1 MAGEIIKIEEKKTP
15 SEIICQVH
23 ELRLKKVLVFSA
35 FFCFIG
41 LLLYLWKRDFFLFNE
56 TVDHELLGTLGDFIG
71 GVLGTA
77 ISFYALYILIDT
89 FKNQI
94 KTNENVTKTNDSV
107 IKTNEATAS
116 QMSYQVFDNK
126 FTTLLN
132 LYQEAI
138 NNYGKDDLRGQKAFD
153 ALVDDFKKE
162 PFKNN
167 WVYSRRQK
175 AAVLHYE
182 PFYVSNRALMS
193 IHLRMLFL
201 LFKMLAHADIDEKT
215 RVEYAKTVRG
225 QLSENEMFVIRYNCH
240 CHYGQ
245 KMQDYANQFNLL
257 KHLPVMSLLEF
268 YKWRDIAGTQEC
280 INALDSLFVSLRKDI
295 TGLFA
300 NESNES
306 RSLQKEISKKYIF
319 SIEKKN
325 RGKELVFTIQKNNVS
340 CQGTPKPTIE
350 VALDK
355 FDNEDLQNLF
365 QDYFRELL
373 VISNFQQ
380 YNNME
385 NLKYKRKLSEK
396 DAAHTMI
403 EFKITKEYPIIL
415 SQRQLQNP
423 TN

>member
-1 MAGEIIKIEEKKTP
+1 MAGKIVNIGTEKTS
-15 SEIICQVH
+15 SEIICQEH
-23 ELRLKKVLVFSA
+23 EFRLKRILFFSA

-41 LLLYLWKRDFFLFNE
+41 LLLYLWKRNLFLFSE
-56 TVDHELLGTLGDFIG
+56 TVDHELLGTLGDFVG
-71 GVLGTA
+71 GVLGTG
-77 ISFYALYILIDT
+77 ISIYALYILTDT

-94 KTNENVTKTNDSV
+94 RTNENVTRTNDSV

-116 QMSYQVFDNK
+116 QMNYQIFDNK
-126 FTTLLN
+126 FTTLLS
-132 LYQEAI
+132 LYQDAI
-138 NNYGKDDLRGQKAFD
+138 KNYGKDDLRGKKAFD
-153 ALVDDFKKE
+153 ALVDDFKE
-162 PFKNN
+162 VPFENN
-167 WVYSRRQK
+167 WVYSRRHK
-175 AAVLHYE
+175 AAILHYE

-215 RVEYAKTVRG
+215 RVEYAKTIRG

-245 KMQDYANQFNLL
+245 KMQVYANQFNLL

-300 NESNES
+300 NESNEN

-319 SIEKKN
+319 FIEKKE
-325 RGKELVFTIQKNNVS
+325 RGKELIFTIQKNNVS
-340 CQGTPKPTIE
+340 CQGTPKPAIE

-355 FDNEDLQNLF
+355 FDNENLQNLF

-380 YNNME
+380 YNNMK
-385 NLKYKRKLSEK
+385 NPKYKRKLSEE
-396 DAAHTMI
+396 DATHTMI